1 MQISQMIENIKKYHK
16 GYGMIDEAT
25 TRDQILYGDANQE
38 CTGVVTT
45 CWASVDVIRFVIEKG
60 ANFIICHEALFWNHG
75 DHTDWLEESKNEVY
89 LEKKQLLDDHRIVVW
104 RNHDYI
110 HSGIPYNGSYIDG
123 IFLGLAKKMNWDKMI
138 KNTVNS
144 MDNTLECSTAYEFD
158 HAIEATDLAKQLVDT
173 CNLNGI
179 KLIGNDQAKIKK
191 AAVLFHVFG
200 DAKEQIVNTD
210 KSDIDCLLTM
220 ELIDFTYAEYIRD
233 SGCLDKNRVAL
244 GMGHFNLEEP
254 GMEYMLTYLDE
265 AAQCHVPAWFKQ
277 SGDNY
282 KYIVK

>member
-1 MQISQMIENIKKYHK
+1 MKISKMIENIKKYHK
-16 GYGMIDEAT
+16 GYGTIDDST
-25 TRDQILYGDANQE
+25 SRDQILFGNPEQE
-38 CTGVVTT
+38 CTGIVTT
-45 CWASVDVIRFVIEKG
+45 CWASVDVIRFAIEKG

-75 DHTDWLEESKNEVY
+75 DHTDWLEESKNSVY
-89 LEKKQLLDDHRIVVW
+89 LEKKQLMEENNICVW

-110 HSGIPYNGSYIDG
+110 HSGIPYNGDYTDG
-123 IFLGLAKKMNWDKMI
+123 IFIGLANKMGWDHLI
-138 KNTVNS
+138 
-144 MDNTLECSTAYEFD
+144 DNPIITFDDSLVCSTAYEFD
-158 HAIEATDLAKQLVDT
+158 SQIDAQDLAKQLVDT
-173 CNLNGI
+173 CQLNGI
-179 KLIGNDQAKIKK
+179 KLMGNEQTKIKK

-200 DAKEQIVNTD
+200 DAKQAIMDTE

-233 SGCLDKNRVAL
+233 SGCLNRNRVAL

-254 GMEYMLTYLDE
+254 GMEYMLTYLKD
-265 AAQCHVPAWFKQ
+265 ACQCDVPCWFKQ

>member
-1 MQISQMIENIKKYHK
+1 MIENIKKYHK
-16 GYGMIDEAT
+16 GYGTIDDT
-25 TRDQILYGDANQE
+25 TSRDQVLFGNPDQE
-38 CTGVVTT
+38 CTGIVTT
-45 CWASVDVIRFVIEKG
+45 CWANVDVIRYTIEKG

-75 DHTDWLEESKNEVY
+75 DHRDWLEESQNEVY
-89 LEKKQLLDDHRIVVW
+89 LEKKKLLEDNNIVVW

-110 HSGIPYNGSYIDG
+110 HSGIPYNGDYTDG
-123 IFLGLAKKMNWDKMI
+123 IFVGLAKKMGWDHLI
-138 KNTVNS
+138 DNPINS
-144 MDNTLECSTAYEFD
+144 FDDSLVCSTAYEFNQEVD
-158 HAIEATDLAKQLVDT
+158 PQDLAKQLIDT

-179 KLIGNDQAKIKK
+179 KLMGNEHAKIKK

-200 DAKEQIVNTD
+200 DAKEAIEKTD

-233 SGCLDKNRVAL
+233 SGMLQKNRVAL
-244 GMGHFNLEEP
+244 NMGHFNLEES

-265 AAQCHVPAWFKQ
+265 AIGEYVPAWFKQ

>member
-1 MQISQMIENIKKYHK
+1 
-16 GYGMIDEAT
+16 
-25 TRDQILYGDANQE
+25 
-38 CTGVVTT
+38 
-45 CWASVDVIRFVIEKG
+45 
-60 ANFIICHEALFWNHG
+60 
-75 DHTDWLEESKNEVY
+75 
-89 LEKKQLLDDHRIVVW
+89 
-104 RNHDYI
+104 
-110 HSGIPYNGSYIDG
+110 
-123 IFLGLAKKMNWDKMI
+123 MNWDKMI

-144 MDNTLECSTAYEFD
+144 IDDTLECSTAYEFD

>member
-1 MQISQMIENIKKYHK
+1 MKINTMIENIKKYHK
-16 GYGMIDEAT
+16 GYGTIDDT
-25 TRDQILYGDANQE
+25 TSRDQVLFGNPDQE
-38 CTGVVTT
+38 CTGIVTT
-45 CWASVDVIRFVIEKG
+45 CWANVDVIRYTIEKG

-75 DHTDWLEESKNEVY
+75 DHRDWLEESQNEVY
-89 LEKKQLLDDHRIVVW
+89 LEKKKLLEDNNIVVW

-110 HSGIPYNGSYIDG
+110 HSGIPYNGDYTDG
-123 IFLGLAKKMNWDKMI
+123 IFVGLAKKMGWDHLI
-138 KNTVNS
+138 DNPINS
-144 MDNTLECSTAYEFD
+144 FDDSLVCSTAYEFNQEVD
-158 HAIEATDLAKQLVDT
+158 PQDLAKQLIDT

-179 KLIGNDQAKIKK
+179 KLMGNEHAKIKK

-200 DAKEQIVNTD
+200 DAKEAIEKTD

-233 SGCLDKNRVAL
+233 SGMLQKNRVAL
-244 GMGHFNLEEP
+244 NMGHFNLEES

-265 AAQCHVPAWFKQ
+265 AIGEYVPAWFKQ

>member
-1 MQISQMIENIKKYHK
+1 M
-16 GYGMIDEAT
+16 
-25 TRDQILYGDANQE
+25 
-38 CTGVVTT
+38 
-45 CWASVDVIRFVIEKG
+45 
-60 ANFIICHEALFWNHG
+60 
-75 DHTDWLEESKNEVY
+75 Y
-89 LEKKQLLDDHRIVVW
+89 LEKKQLLDDHGIVVW

-123 IFLGLAKKMNWDKMI
+123 IFLGLAKKMNWDKII

-144 MDNTLECSTAYEFD
+144 LDETLEFSTAYEFD
-158 HAIEATDLAKQLVDT
+158 DAIEATDLAKQLVDT

-179 KLIGNDQAKIKK
+179 RLIGNDQAKIKK

-200 DAKEQIVNTD
+200 DAKEQIMNTD

-220 ELIDFTYAEYIRD
+220 ELIDFTYAEYLRD